1 MQTFTAVVHT
11 RLDPAAAFAAI
22 TDWPAHGRH
31 VPLTTVRVHRD
42 TDGVGTL
49 FTGTTGIGRLSFDD
63 PMEVVRWEPPAGGR
77 AGVCTIQKRG
87 RVRGEARIEVR
98 AEGAGSRV
106 SWTEGVA
113 FGPRW
118 LDPFVS
124 RLVVLPGRVVFGRV
138 ARQMLRDA
146 ERSRV

>member
-11 RLDPAAAFAAI
+11 TLAPAAAFAAM

-31 VPLTTVRVHRD
+31 VPLTTVRVERS
-42 TDGVGTL
+42 TDGVGTR
-49 FTGTTGIGRLSFDD
+49 FTGTTGVGRVAFDD
-63 PMEVVRWEPPAGGR
+63 PMEVVRWEPPSGGR
-77 AGVCTIQKRG
+77 SGLCVIEKRG
-87 RVRGEARIEVR
+87 RVRGAASIEVH

-113 FGPRW
+113 VGPRW
-118 LDPFVS
+118 LDPVVS
-124 RLVVLPGRVVFGRV
+124 RLVALPGKVVFGRV

-146 ERSRV
+146 ERPRG